1 MFKVGDHIILKA
13 KSLKPG
19 FCFSAVVLEINGNRV
34 QIIFKENYTIQGDN
48 VVRWFSID
56 EIEIDKKYYRD
67 EKINTILSNSNPYY

>member
-13 KSLKPG
+13 KSLKPNS
-19 FCFSAVVLEINGNRV
+19 CFSAVVLEINGNRV